1 MLLPCS
7 GRRRKVPRL
16 PGIAALLVLPAILT
30 SLSGYILLNADQ
42 VERSAERVAKRGVA
56 AALVAPVDETF
67 VELVDASDQALGKP
81 AGSATANPVTVVAD
95 GQDLQV
101 AVAEGATVGTVLQR
115 LNLQV
120 DQDDRVSPPLT
131 SKIDKGTEIVVQRIT
146 TTVEVRQVVVPPPVV
161 QHRTA
166 DLPEGSRREVSEGQE
181 GMTHVVEEVT
191 WVDGVPTNRVRTGE
205 RVVSEPEARII
216 DIGITSDDEDD
227 DDEESDSGDNAQ
239 TGGASWYVF
248 GDEMTAAHRTLPKG
262 TMVMVTNLSNGKTVN
277 VRINDRGPFIDGRV
291 IDLNKVAFEEIASPS
306 QGVINVRISW

>member
-1 MLLPCS
+1 
-7 GRRRKVPRL
+7 
-16 PGIAALLVLPAILT
+16 VL
-30 SLSGYILLNADQ
+30 
-42 VERSAERVAKRGVA
+42 R
-56 AALVAPVDETF
+56 
-67 VELVDASDQALGKP
+67 
-81 AGSATANPVTVVAD
+81 
-95 GQDLQV
+95 
-101 AVAEGATVGTVLQR
+101 R

-120 DQDDRVSPPLT
+120 DEDDRVSPPLT
-131 SKIDKGTEIVVQRIT
+131 STIDEGAEIVVQRIT
-146 TTVEVRQVVVPPPVV
+146 TTVEVRQVVVPPPVEE
-161 QHRTA
+161 RETT

-216 DIGITSDDEDD
+216 DIGITSDDEDED
-227 DDEESDSGDNAQ
+227 PDSGGNGQ

-248 GDEMTAAHRTLPKG
+248 GSEMTAAHRTLPKG
-262 TMVMVTNLSNGKTVN
+262 TMVTVTNLENGKTVV